1 MIQERRE
8 EVIAD
13 NNTAQTQ
20 LTDILE
26 KTNKRETAIYI
37 DEPLYGD
44 VDFSIIRNMGFG
56 QLNAIYLPYGSITS
70 VANLPE
76 GLEIFECPGNLL
88 ISLDNLPSSIKQL
101 IINDNYLTTIDLSQ
115 TRKLEILI
123 VSNNQIKEIEN
134 LPETLIN
141 FYCENNRLQRLN
153 LLGLSKLQVLNISN
167 NTITVIENMPKGIA
181 DFKMENTPSIE
192 FRNIDTDAIASLSVA
207 TNKEDKDA
215 AKRSYVESL
224 NEYFKIKQN
233 YENQLYKMKR
243 KIHNQASSH
252 REAKQIVRK
261 IKPLCI
267 KCKRPVGTCFSKKDN
282 RYIAV
287 CGDEKN
293 PCKLD
298 IQIFVGNSNPLNWIL
313 YAYKDADD
321 DYKDE
326 IIMEKNEILF
336 GYIPESV
343 AEEWFKKK
351 MDEYT
356 KHNKL
361 YKEVLD
367 KYKNIYNNPHK
378 TELINEK
385 MERIFILNERI
396 RVLLEEYKQTNNTE
410 IIKTAMNIQVNEL
423 LPETR
428 NLRMLKYKIM
438 EMKKNVISKNLT
450 EHNLVQLPF
459 AYNELDEEYGEP
471 QRVIKFVI

>member
-298 IQIFVGNSNPLNWIL
+298 IQIFV
-313 YAYKDADD
+313 
-321 DYKDE
+321 
-326 IIMEKNEILF
+326 
-336 GYIPESV
+336 
-343 AEEWFKKK
+343 
-351 MDEYT
+351 
-356 KHNKL
+356 
-361 YKEVLD
+361 
-367 KYKNIYNNPHK
+367 
-378 TELINEK
+378 
-385 MERIFILNERI
+385 
-396 RVLLEEYKQTNNTE
+396 
-410 IIKTAMNIQVNEL
+410 
-423 LPETR
+423 
-428 NLRMLKYKIM
+428 
-438 EMKKNVISKNLT
+438 
-450 EHNLVQLPF
+450 
-459 AYNELDEEYGEP
+459 
-471 QRVIKFVI
+471 